1 MYIAKCLC
9 GSLFTVSMYRGANI
23 TLVKHSIARG
33 RLGLRFSRQHQQ
45 FDGRWQRSMTIT
57 AYKKRRRMLFSGGI
71 PRDQFD
77 NEEKSREF
85 AMELLPNEQD
95 FLLTELHKLKSKREN
110 EDVNVSDRLTAD
122 PTYLNDT
129 VPGKPTKVQLRLV
142 TLSHAIP
149 FIGFGFLD
157 NAIMI
162 MAGDYIDLKI
172 GTALGISTMAAA
184 GFGNLISDIAGL
196 GLAGYVEAL
205 AIKLGIPMPQLT
217 PDQFDM
223 VSTRWAAY
231 SGKAIGII
239 IGCLLGMFPLLFLET
254 RNNEKADPSHGS

>member
-110 EDVNVSDRLTAD
+110 E
-122 PTYLNDT
+122 DT